1 MPGFI
6 IELTLSG
13 LAGAAVLVGL
23 AGAACGY
30 FFYSFRSQKSG
41 VKADAVREWSEVAS
55 ALNEKLGLLEA
66 ELKRVEGECERCQ
79 LKINT
84 ITAFNLRL
92 QAREIGYQKRI
103 NILERKAGVEITD
116 FNAVAQE
123 LEDSAF
129 G

>member
-6 IELTLSG
+6 IEITFGGALTALG
-13 LAGAAVLVGL
+13 LVGL
-23 AGAACGY
+23 VGAAGGY
-30 FFYSFRSQKSG
+30 LFYSFKLQKST
-41 VKADAVREWSEVAS
+41 VKANAVREWSEVAS
-55 ALNEKLGLLEA
+55 ALNEKVGLLEA
-66 ELKRVEGECERCQ
+66 EVERVKGECERCQ

-116 FNAVAQE
+116 FNDVAKE